1 MVGGVVVY
9 LLVGDFV
16 AGYFAGWRS
25 KICDTRPLLATAG
38 SNNGN
43 YPNGMVGG
51 I

>member
-25 KICDTRPLLATAG
+25 KICDTGPLLAAAG

>member
-9 LLVGDFV
+9 LLAGDFV

-25 KICDTRPLLATAG
+25 KICDTRPLLAAAG

-43 YPNGMVGG
+43 YLNGMVSG

>member
-1 MVGGVVVY
+1 MVGGTVVH
-9 LLVGDFV
+9 LLASDFV

-25 KICDTRPLLATAG
+25 KICDTRPLLAAAG